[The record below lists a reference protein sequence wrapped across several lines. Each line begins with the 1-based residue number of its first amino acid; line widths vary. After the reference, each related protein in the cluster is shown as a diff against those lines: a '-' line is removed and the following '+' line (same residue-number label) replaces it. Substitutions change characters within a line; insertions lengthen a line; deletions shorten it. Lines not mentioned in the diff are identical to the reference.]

1 MKYTNS
7 MDRAWLSH
15 TSKII
20 RDGKEVSPRGML
32 CLEVEHLRFR
42 ARMWDCVLSLP
53 ERKLSY
59 KFMAAEAYWILSG
72 DNRVETITPYNPN
85 IAQFSD
91 DGVTYF
97 GAYGPKVVS
106 QIDYV
111 VKALAED
118 INTRQAVLTIWR
130 ENPPKTKDVPCTI
143 SLVFQIRR
151 GLLNCHAFMRS
162 SDAWLGLPYDTFNFS
177 MVAAYIR
184 ARLKETGIYQ
194 NIALGDLYLTAASAH
209 LYQSDVEKAQKI
221 IKISREAQPTSSFD
235 YLPEVSFKTT
245 NSLMSMLDALRHSEP
260 GDAVRWWE
268 RRRAPY

>member
-7 MDRAWLSH
+7 MDRSWMSH
-15 TSKII
+15 VSKII
-20 RDGKEVSPRGML
+20 YDGREVSPRGMK
-32 CLEVEHLRFR
+32 CLEVEHLRFS
-42 ARMWDCVLSLP
+42 AHMWDCVLSLP
-53 ERKLSY
+53 ERKMSY

-72 DNRVETITPYNPN
+72 DDRVETISPFNPN

-97 GAYGPKVVS
+97 GAYGPKVMG

-118 INTRQAVLTIWR
+118 INTRQAALTIWR

-177 MVAAYIR
+177 MIAAYIR
-184 ARLKETGIYQ
+184 ARLLETGAYQ
-194 NIALGDLYLTAASAH
+194 TLALGDLYLTAASAH
-209 LYQSDVEKAQKI
+209 LYQADVEKVHGI
-221 IKISREAQPTSSFD
+221 IKASRELRPSSTFD
-235 YLPEVSFKTT
+235 YLPELPFKTT
-245 NSLMSMLDALRHSEP
+245 DSLMATLDALRHSEP
-260 GDAVRWWE
+260 GDTVRWWE
-268 RRRAPY
+268 R